1 MSRENHGAA
10 YLSMLVTAAGTSG
23 SRLLGLV
30 RDQLIAG
37 FFGTGGFAAAFIIAF
52 QIPNLFRRL
61 LGEGA
66 LTAALMPVMTQE
78 RKLGGNAR
86 AFAFFNLVISRVAP
100 WMLAITA
107 LFCAAAVAVALLPEG
122 WLSAGALLA
131 GADGDVSRHRLA
143 AWLTALCMP
152 YMPMICIAA
161 VFTAGLNMLGKFAVT
176 ALSAVWLNLSM
187 IFSLGV
193 LGYFFGET
201 PTQRVVWL
209 CAGALLGGA
218 LQLGVPA
225 LALRRAGWRFS
236 WNRSRTDAWAE
247 LKAMFLPAVVGA
259 GISQINVFF
268 TRFLAFSLDERALSV
283 YYYANRIVEIPV
295 GIFTVTV
302 TTVVFPLLA
311 KHAAENDARELGG
324 TFAYGMR
331 LIYAINIPATAGI
344 IALAFPL
351 VKIFFEH
358 GNFTAADTAATVPV
372 LCVFALAVPFYAVS
386 GLVGRALNALK
397 DTKTQTRAA
406 ALAFGLNCALAPAL
420 GWFFGAVGLA
430 GANLISAAAQCAA
443 LYVTLRRRERA
454 FGAEPVF
461 GAFLRTLGASALMG
475 AFSVGAWFA
484 VHEKIFG
491 GNAFGENLTIVVSL
505 FVVVP
510 ASVALY
516 FCLLKILRYPEC
528 DEFLRLALRR
538 FRRSR

>member
-107 LFCAAAVAVALLPEG
+107 LFCAAAVAVALLPES
-122 WLSAGALLA
+122 WLSAGARLA

-225 LALRRAGWRFS
+225 LALRRAG
-236 WNRSRTDAWAE
+236 
-247 LKAMFLPAVVGA
+247 FLG
-259 GISQINVFF
+259 
-268 TRFLAFSLDERALSV
+268 
-283 YYYANRIVEIPV
+283 
-295 GIFTVTV
+295 
-302 TTVVFPLLA
+302 
-311 KHAAENDARELGG
+311 
-324 TFAYGMR
+324 
-331 LIYAINIPATAGI
+331 
-344 IALAFPL
+344 
-351 VKIFFEH
+351 
-358 GNFTAADTAATVPV
+358 TVP
-372 LCVFALAVPFYAVS
+372 ARPR
-386 GLVGRALNALK
+386 GR
-397 DTKTQTRAA
+397 
-406 ALAFGLNCALAPAL
+406 
-420 GWFFGAVGLA
+420 
-430 GANLISAAAQCAA
+430 S
-443 LYVTLRRRERA
+443 
-454 FGAEPVF
+454 
-461 GAFLRTLGASALMG
+461 
-475 AFSVGAWFA
+475 
-484 VHEKIFG
+484 
-491 GNAFGENLTIVVSL
+491 
-505 FVVVP
+505 
-510 ASVALY
+510 
-516 FCLLKILRYPEC
+516 
-528 DEFLRLALRR
+528 
-538 FRRSR
+538 

>member
-1 MSRENHGAA
+1 MKRGASA
-10 YLSMLVTAAGTSG
+10 YFSMFVTAAGTSG

-86 AFAFFNLVISRVAP
+86 AFAFFNLVVSRVAP
-100 WMLAITA
+100 WMFAITA
-107 LFCAAAVAVALLPEG
+107 VFCGIAVAVALLPES
-122 WLSAGALLA
+122 WLAAGARLA

-161 VFTAGLNMLGKFAVT
+161 VFTAGLNMLGKFTVT

-209 CAGALLGGA
+209 CAGALFGGL

-225 LALRRAGWRFS
+225 LALRREGWRFS
-236 WNRSRTDAWAE
+236 PNRSRTESWND
-247 LKAMFLPAVVGA
+247 LKAMFLPAVIGA
-259 GISQINVFF
+259 GINQINIFF
-268 TRFLAFSLDERALSV
+268 TRFLAFSLDEHALSV

-302 TTVVFPLLA
+302 TTVVFPMLA
-311 KHAAENDARELGG
+311 KCAAERDSRELGG

-331 LIYAINIPATAGI
+331 LIYAINVPATVGI

-351 VKIFFEH
+351 AKVFFEH
-358 GNFTAADTAATVPV
+358 GNFTAEDTAATVPV
-372 LCVFALAVPFYAVS
+372 LRIFSLAVPFYAVS
-386 GLVGRALNALK
+386 GLIGRAFNALK
-397 DTKTQTRAA
+397 DTKTQTKIAGAA
-406 ALAFGLNCALAPAL
+406 FALNCVLAPTL

-430 GANLISAAAQCAA
+430 AANLISAAAQCVA
-443 LYVTLRRRERA
+443 LYAILRRRERA
-454 FGAEPVF
+454 FRAEPVL
-461 GAFLRTLGASALMG
+461 GAFFKTLGAALAMG
-475 AFSVGAWFA
+475 AFVCGAWF
-484 VHEKIFG
+484 VFHEKILR

-505 FVVVP
+505 CVVVP
-510 ASVALY
+510 AAVALY
-516 FCLLKILRYPEC
+516 FALLKILRFPEC
-528 DEFLRLALRR
+528 DELLSLALKKL
-538 FRRSR
+538 RRSRS

>member
-1 MSRENHGAA
+1 MKNGGAA
-10 YLSMLVTAAGTSG
+10 YFSMFVTAAGTTG

-78 RKLGGNAR
+78 RKRGGNAR
-86 AFAFFNLVISRVAP
+86 AFAFFNLVVSRVAP
-100 WMLAITA
+100 WMLALTA
-107 LFCAAAVAVALLPEG
+107 LFCGIAVGVALLPEA
-122 WLSAGALLA
+122 WLSAGARLF

-161 VFTAGLNMLGKFAVT
+161 VFTAGLNMLGKFTVT

-187 IFSLGV
+187 IFSLGA
-193 LGYFFGET
+193 LGWIFGET
-201 PTQRVVWL
+201 QTQRVVWL

-218 LQLGVPA
+218 LQLCVPA
-225 LALRRAGWRFS
+225 LALRREGWRFS
-236 WNRSRTDAWAE
+236 WNRSRTESWSE

-259 GISQINVFF
+259 GINQINIFL

-311 KHAAENDARELGG
+311 KHAADGNARELGG
-324 TFAYGMR
+324 TFAHGMR
-331 LIYAINIPATAGI
+331 LIFAINVPATAGI

-358 GNFTAADTAATVPV
+358 GNFSADDTAATVPV

-386 GLVGRALNALK
+386 GLLGRAFNALK
-397 DTKTQTRAA
+397 DTKTQTKTAGAA
-406 ALAFGLNCALAPAL
+406 FALNCVLAPTL
-420 GWFFGAVGLA
+420 GWTFGAVGLA
-430 GANLISAAAQCAA
+430 AANLISAAAQCVA
-443 LYVTLRRRERA
+443 LGVVLRRRERA
-454 FGAEPVF
+454 FRAEPVS
-461 GAFLRTLGASALMG
+461 GAFFRTLAAALAMGAFTLGA
-475 AFSVGAWFA
+475 WFL
-484 VHEKIFG
+484 VHEKIFR
-491 GNAFGENLTIVVSL
+491 GNAIDENLTIL
-505 FVVVP
+505 AALCIVVP
-510 ASVALY
+510 AAVAFY
-516 FCLLKILRYPEC
+516 FALLKIFRYPEC
-528 DEFLRLALRR
+528 DELLAIFLRR
-538 FRRSR
+538 FRR

>member
-1 MSRENHGAA
+1 MKNSGAT
-10 YLSMLVTAAGTSG
+10 YFSMFVTAAGTSG

-37 FFGTGGFAAAFIIAF
+37 FFGTGAFAAAFIIAF

-66 LTAALMPVMTQE
+66 LTSALVPVMTSE

-100 WMLAITA
+100 WMFAVTL
-107 LFCAAAVAVALLPEG
+107 LFCAGSLGIAFLPEN
-122 WLSAGALLA
+122 WLSAGAQLI

-143 AWLTALCMP
+143 AKLTALCMP

-161 VFTAGLNMLGKFAVT
+161 VFTAGLNMLGKFTVT

-201 PTQRVVWL
+201 PSERVVWL

-225 LALRRAGWRFS
+225 LALRREGWRFS
-236 WNRSRTDAWAE
+236 VNRSRNEAWSD
-247 LKAMFLPAVVGA
+247 LKAMFFPALVGA
-259 GISQINVFF
+259 GINQINIFF
-268 TRFLAFSLDERALSV
+268 TRFLAFSLDERALSI

-311 KHAAENDARELGG
+311 RRAAEKKARELGA
-324 TFAYGMR
+324 TFSYGMR
-331 LIYAINIPATAGI
+331 LIYAINVPATVGI
-344 IALAFPL
+344 IVLSFPL
-351 VKIFFEH
+351 VKLFFEH

-372 LCVFALAVPFYAVS
+372 LCVFAFAVPFYAVS
-386 GLVGRALNALK
+386 GIVGRALNALK
-397 DTKTQTRAA
+397 DTKTQTKTA
-406 ALAFGLNCALAPAL
+406 ALAFGVNCVLAPTL
-420 GWFFGAVGLA
+420 GWAFGAIGLA
-430 GANLISAAAQCAA
+430 GANLVAAAAQCFA
-443 LYVTLRRRERA
+443 LYVALRRRKSECE
-454 FGAEPVF
+454 AEPVA
-461 GAFLRTLGASALMG
+461 GAFFKTVVAAVLMG
-475 AFSVGAWFA
+475 AETFGAWILVFDKLLGRDA
-484 VHEKIFG
+484 L
-491 GNAFGENLTIVVSL
+491 GENLTIVVAL
-505 FVVVP
+505 CIVVP
-510 ASVALY
+510 VSVA
-516 FCLLKILRYPEC
+516 FFFALLKLLRYLEC
-528 DEFLRLALRR
+528 DEILSLVLRKI
-538 FRRSR
+538 RRSRD